1 MPTLSLRT
9 LAVAFVVVFAAGV
22 IVITATGASVAY
34 VGTLIFFS
42 VAAIGIIA
50 LLDAP

>member
-1 MPTLSLRT
+1 VPTLSLRT
-9 LAVAFVVVFAAGV
+9 LAVAFVVVFVAGV
-22 IVITATGASVAY
+22 IIIAVTGASVAY

-50 LLDAP
+50 LLDSP